1 MGHGLKAEGKEE
13 LSEEGRGG
21 GLSLLEGQG
30 RRSMVPWRNSH
41 SEAEV
46 EGGWKWEARKDFHG
60 RRTAALRSGETTKV
74 SGLGRVSG
82 QGQAGKHS
90 PASHCSSRAGTSHR
104 SAPGTRRLAVG
115 RRGVRPG
122 CWVQRLPSSA
132 PPPSPPQ
139 RLPPL
144 QCPPPASLC
153 ISSSFAVETLRATM
167 KASFLTEFPL
177 RPPSPCTAVFE
188 GQGVR
193 ASACDVGGI
202 VQPQL

>member
-60 RRTAALRSGETTKV
+60 RRTAALRSGEATKV

-122 CWVQRLPSSA
+122 CWVLPA
-132 PPPSPPQ
+132 
-139 RLPPL
+139 R
-144 QCPPPASLC
+144 PPAAWGYLGRHVHEQHGGDGRLGL
-153 ISSSFAVETLRATM
+153 AVA
-167 KASFLTEFPL
+167 FLGSVK
-177 RPPSPCTAVFE
+177 R
-188 GQGVR
+188 
-193 ASACDVGGI
+193 VGFQHPEQVLLAAERRVGKG
-202 VQPQL
+202 